1 VFEVY
6 RFGEVEII
14 TFALILVRISSML
27 VTMPIVGTRT
37 VPNQVKILLSV
48 SIAFVLFPFL
58 RTHSSLELAWKDHL
72 ILLIMREAFL
82 GVFMGFLCR
91 MIFMSVEMAGQ
102 ILSFSIGLS
111 AAQLV
116 NPSFGESS
124 SVMEQ
129 FEIVLGTLIF
139 LGINGHHV
147 FFEALFRSFQL
158 APVGIMAFK
167 VEAINSVTLMA
178 QEVIGLAVKLAGPM
192 IAVVLFLN
200 IALGVIGR
208 AVPQINVFV
217 ISFPVNILVGLFI
230 FMVSIPLLLTV
241 VESDYINLGQQVM
254 GFIKGF

>member
-1 VFEVY
+1 M
-6 RFGEVEII
+6 
-14 TFALILVRISSML
+14 FALVLVRISSMF
-27 VTMPIVGTRT
+27 VTMPIVGTRM

-48 SIAFVLFPFL
+48 ATAFVLFPFL
-58 RTHSSLELAWKDHL
+58 RTHSQLALSWKDDL
-72 ILLIMREAFL
+72 ILLILREAFL

-147 FFEALFRSFQL
+147 FFEALYRSFEL
-158 APVGIMAFK
+158 APIVAIGIK
-167 VEAINSVTLMA
+167 TE
-178 QEVIGLAVKLAGPM
+178 
-192 IAVVLFLN
+192 
-200 IALGVIGR
+200 
-208 AVPQINVFV
+208 
-217 ISFPVNILVGLFI
+217 
-230 FMVSIPLLLTV
+230 
-241 VESDYINLGQQVM
+241 
-254 GFIKGF
+254 